1 MQQRSWAGKPARRP
15 DPDDMTS
22 IVVADLF
29 AQGRPRRDGVPVV
42 RFAGDGDIPTRVEL
56 VPFENG
62 IECIYSQ
69 WVVDGRRP
77 VEGRYLI
84 HVTKTYPHFG
94 GERFWFHCARES
106 CLERSGRLF
115 LHDVHFVCR
124 ECAGVRYKS
133 QRHAKP
139 RHVKRIER
147 ARAIRKRLSGRSSL
161 GGPLPDRPK
170 GMHRAT
176 YEPLRQELL
185 EIERSEDERIKDAVQ
200 QDATPLPQLLLDEFE
215 RRARD
220 QR

>member
-1 MQQRSWAGKPARRP
+1 MRQGRSADRSVRRP
-15 DPDDMTS
+15 DTDAIPS
-22 IVVADLF
+22 IVFADLLPP
-29 AQGRPRRDGVPVV
+29 GRPRPDAVPVV
-42 RFAGDGDIPTRVEL
+42 RAADDGGIATRVEL

-69 WVVDGRRP
+69 WVDGRP
-77 VEGRYLI
+77 PIEGRYMI

-106 CLERSGRLF
+106 CLVRSGRLF
-115 LHDVHFVCR
+115 LDELLFVCR
-124 ECAGVRYKS
+124 RCAGVRYLS
-133 QRHAKP
+133 QRHPKP
-139 RHVKRIER
+139 PHVKRVER
-147 ARAIRKRLSGRSSL
+147 ARAIRKRLSGLSSL

-185 EIERSEDERIKDAVQ
+185 EIERSEDERNKDAVQ